1 MHFYIDSVEETQAL
15 ASKMAPWLK
24 PGMVILLDG
33 PLGSGKTTFTQK
45 VGKELGVKR
54 AIKSPTYTIVKEYP
68 LPNFKLIH
76 IDAYRLEEGGAD
88 SIDFD
93 SYLNEPSIIFIEWSE
108 YLYDYLPL
116 NRLRIKFVPQTDPN
130 QREIILMLEGEST
143 EQYQELLEKME
154 EI

>member
-1 MHFYIDSVEETQAL
+1 MQFFIDSISDTQAL
-15 ASKMAPWLK
+15 ATKMAPLLK

-45 VGKELGVKR
+45 IGKELGVKR

-68 LPNFKLIH
+68 LPEFKLIH

-88 SIDFD
+88 TIDFY

-108 YLYDYLPL
+108 YLDDYLPL
-116 NRLRIKFVPQTDPN
+116 NRIRLKFVPQTDPN
-130 QREIILMLEGEST
+130 QREIILTVEGDAT
-143 EQYQELLEKME
+143 ELYQELMEKME

>member
-1 MHFYIDSVEETQAL
+1 MQFFIDSITDTQAL
-15 ASKMAPWLK
+15 ATKMAPLLK

-45 VGKELGVKR
+45 IGKELGVKR

-68 LPNFKLIH
+68 LSEVNLIH

-88 SIDFD
+88 TIDFY

-108 YLYDYLPL
+108 YLDDYLPL
-116 NRLRIKFVPQTDPN
+116 NRIRLKFVPQTDPN
-130 QREIILMLEGEST
+130 QREIILTLEGNET
-143 EQYQELLEKME
+143 ELYQELMEKME